1 MLKINKLVT
10 IMVVIVIII
19 IIIIIIIIN
28 PHELEIPF
36 GNWRE
41 TLRPLTVQLKC
52 N

>member
-19 IIIIIIIIN
+19 IIIIIIN

-36 GNWRE
+36 RNWRE